1 MQTELRKNYI
11 GLDEN
16 QAAGLATEL
25 NQLLADY
32 HVFYQNLRAFHW
44 NIKGENFFT
53 LHEKF
58 EELYNNAKENI
69 DEVAERVLTLG
80 YVPIHRL
87 ENILKESNISEA
99 ETVGESKEIVK
110 TLLDNFSTLLVQERK
125 ILKLAGEADDEASV
139 DLMTGYI
146 SAQEKVCWMLS
157 AFLK

>member
-1 MQTELRKNYI
+1 METTLNKNYI
-11 GLDEN
+11 GLGEKETKN
-16 QAAGLATEL
+16 LATEL

-32 HVFYQNLRAFHW
+32 HVFYQNLRAAHW

-58 EELYNNAKENI
+58 EELYNNAKENV

-80 YVPIHRL
+80 YVPIHKL
-87 ENILKESNISEA
+87 KDILAESNIVEVD
-99 ETVGESKEIVK
+99 TTGNDKELVS
-110 TLLDNFSTLLVQERK
+110 TLLDNFKTLLTQERK
-125 ILKLAGEADDEASV
+125 VLELASGAGDEATV

-146 SAQEKVCWMLS
+146 SAQEKICWMLA

>member
-1 MQTELRKNYI
+1 MS
-11 GLDEN
+11 
-16 QAAGLATEL
+16 
-25 NQLLADY
+25 
-32 HVFYQNLRAFHW
+32 V
-44 NIKGENFFT
+44 FFT
-53 LHEKF
+53 RHEKF